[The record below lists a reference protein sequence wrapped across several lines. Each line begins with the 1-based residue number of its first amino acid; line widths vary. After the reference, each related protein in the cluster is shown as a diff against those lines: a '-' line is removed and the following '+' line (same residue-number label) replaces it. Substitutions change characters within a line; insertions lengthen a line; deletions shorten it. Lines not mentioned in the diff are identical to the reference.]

1 MQHVCCNC
9 VCIRQVLEFRD
20 IEKGLSMH
28 GALFANEA
36 VVSNRV
42 APSRRRLSKL
52 PRASKAPAPVGAST
66 ACYAQHAYMPQA
78 MRGRNK
84 IQIDL
89 G

>member
-36 VVSNRV
+36 VESNRV

-52 PRASKAPAPVGAST
+52 PRASKAQAPVGAST

-78 MRGRNK
+78 VEGETRYK
-84 IQIDL
+84 L
-89 G
+89 T